1 MTVAAMLK
9 FKGPD
14 IVSASPSD
22 TIASAVALLAKM
34 KIGAVVVCDA
44 EGNLVGILSERDIV
58 RGLGEHGTDVMG
70 HTVDSLMTANVK
82 TCTISD
88 TADGLMQ
95 RMTEGRFRHMPV
107 LDDGDK
113 LVGVISIGDV
123 VKRRISQLEHET
135 EAMRDYI
142 SGHA

>member
-9 FKGPD
+9 LKGPE
-14 IVSASPSD
+14 IVSVAPRD
-22 TIASAVALLAKM
+22 TIASAVALLAEM
-34 KIGAVVVCDA
+34 KIGAVVVCD
-44 EGNLVGILSERDIV
+44 EGGALVGILSERDIV

-82 TCTISD
+82 TCTVSD

-95 RMTEGRFRHMPV
+95 RMTDGRFRHMPV
-107 LDDGDK
+107 LDGDGK
-113 LVGVISIGDV
+113 LAGVISIGDV

>member
-9 FKGPD
+9 YKGPD
-14 IVSASPSD
+14 IVSASPGDS
-22 TIASAVALLAKM
+22 IASAVALLAKM
-34 KIGAVVVCDA
+34 KIGAVVVCDS
-44 EGNLVGILSERDIV
+44 GGSLVGILSERDIV

-70 HTVDSLMTANVK
+70 HNVESLMTANVK
-82 TCTISD
+82 TCTLND
-88 TADGLMQ
+88 TADGLMK

-107 LDDGDK
+107 VGEDGK
-113 LVGVISIGDV
+113 LIGVISIGDV

>member
-14 IVSASPSD
+14 IISVSPSD

-34 KIGAVVVCDA
+34 KIGAVVVCD
-44 EGNLVGILSERDIV
+44 GNGDLVGILSERDIV

-82 TCTISD
+82 TCTVND

-95 RMTEGRFRHMPV
+95 RMTEGRFRHIPV
-107 LDDGDK
+107 LDDGGK
-113 LVGVISIGDV
+113 LIGVISIGDV

>member
-9 FKGPD
+9 YKGPE
-14 IVSASPSD
+14 IVSASPGD

-34 KIGAVVVCDA
+34 KIGAVVVCDS
-44 EGNLVGILSERDIV
+44 GGVLVGILSERDIV

-70 HTVDSLMTANVK
+70 HSVDSLMTANVK
-82 TCTISD
+82 TCALSD
-88 TADGLMQ
+88 TADGLMK

-107 LDDGDK
+107 LDDDEK

>member
-9 FKGPD
+9 FKGPEV
-14 IVSASPSD
+14 VSASPRD

-34 KIGAVVVCDA
+34 KIGAVVVCDPDGA
-44 EGNLVGILSERDIV
+44 LVGILSERDIV

-70 HTVDSLMTANVK
+70 HTVESLMTAKVK
-82 TCTISD
+82 TCTVSD
-88 TADGLMQ
+88 TADGLMH

-107 LDDGDK
+107 VDDDGK

>member
-9 FKGPD
+9 SKGPE
-14 IVSASPSD
+14 IVSAAPRD
-22 TIASAVALLAKM
+22 TIASAVAMLAKM
-34 KIGAVVVCDA
+34 KIGAVVVCDPSGA
-44 EGNLVGILSERDIV
+44 LVGILSERDIV

-82 TCTISD
+82 TCTVHD
-88 TADGLMQ
+88 TADSLMQ

-107 LDDGDK
+107 VDEEDK